1 MGHFSRWVLENPYT
15 LGIICYVLVVVPI
28 MGIWAIHKY
37 DWQHWA
43 PFDKG
48 HKKQYNYF
56 CWEAK
61 PLNATGCKSAVDGLL
76 WEQEDTGSIPVT
88 PIASFITGTLDTKVS
103 NLIILRQQFKTMS
116 LIQKFKKDV
125 STLRSAANGEFYLD
139 VKSPKL
145 YKKVRRFYENEGVVF
160 SGDPLDD
167 YEMLMEYVAS
177 DLEVVEA

>member
-1 MGHFSRWVLENPYT
+1 MAPALGA
-15 LGIICYVLVVVPI
+15 GIISVQIRVLR
-28 MGIWAIHKY
+28 
-37 DWQHWA
+37 
-43 PFDKG
+43 
-48 HKKQYNYF
+48 
-56 CWEAK
+56 
-61 PLNATGCKSAVDGLL
+61 S
-76 WEQEDTGSIPVT
+76 PVT
-88 PIASFITGTLDTKVS
+88 SLAHLTKHS
-103 NLIILRQQFKTMS
+103 TNLIILRQQFKTMS